1 MDALPSASASASAS
15 CLTWLTTEIRPPTH
29 PPPPTA
35 PSSSKKLPQL
45 CYIFRPA
52 RASDSI
58 IQYIKI
64 ELFAK
69 CLGALKCSECS
80 ICDKNEPLAQL
91 FKFRSSI
98 CLRLVVPRITTDHL
112 KCQRSAQPPL
122 NERQLF
128 NNFVVFKRCTQT
140 ALNLWQ
146 HRGTISSAFPLL
158 LPSFIQPQES
168 LIFVCCSLIA
178 AATTMM
184 CIIRPI
190 NCLAL
195 QVLSRC
201 A

>member
-112 KCQRSAQPPL
+112 KCQRSAPSRPHLTSGNSLTTLLSL
-122 NERQLF
+122 NAALKQLSTYGNIVAQYLQRF
-128 NNFVVFKRCTQT
+128 LFSSLVLYSHR
-140 ALNLWQ
+140 NL
-146 HRGTISSAFPLL
+146 
-158 LPSFIQPQES
+158 
-168 LIFVCCSLIA
+168 
-178 AATTMM
+178 
-184 CIIRPI
+184 
-190 NCLAL
+190 
-195 QVLSRC
+195 
-201 A
+201 